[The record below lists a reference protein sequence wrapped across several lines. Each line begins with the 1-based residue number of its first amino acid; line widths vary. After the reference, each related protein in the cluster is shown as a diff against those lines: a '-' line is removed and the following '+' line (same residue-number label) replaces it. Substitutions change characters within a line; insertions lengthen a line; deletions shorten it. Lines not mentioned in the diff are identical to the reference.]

1 MRKKVFGEIVAVSSM
16 FMLTACGN
24 TSENKKTNSADKQV
38 VAAKKV
44 SDPYKNLSKQSRK
57 LVQAADKAVA
67 KVVAAKLAIVNNNK
81 DKLSTD
87 ELNALINKAQAK
99 IDAIKGESE
108 TLKVVRQTYTDI
120 LTVAKKPSL
129 EALQATRTTIANLKD
144 SALAQHIK
152 KTVEKSLIK
161 IVAKISNVTDKKI
174 AEESKVGSATQAS
187 NAQQTSAA
195 STGSGNTGATAQS
208 NSQYTA
214 PQSSAT
220 SSQRTY
226 SGTPGRSSNS
236 RTSSSSSYRAPA
248 NNNNAQKAAS
258 QASHDYADK
267 ISGAHSYVTV
277 NNAPL
282 GEFHSIH

>member
-1 MRKKVFGEIVAVSSM
+1 
-16 FMLTACGN
+16 MLTACGN

-38 VAAKKV
+38 VSAKKV

-57 LVQAADKAVA
+57 LVQVADKAVA

-99 IDAIKGESE
+99 IAAIKGESK

-187 NAQQTSAA
+187 SAQQTSAA

-214 PQSSAT
+214 PQSSTT

-226 SGTPGRSSNS
+226 SGTPSRSSNS
-236 RTSSSSSYRAPA
+236 QTNSSSSYRAPA
-248 NNNNAQKAAS
+248 SNNNAQKADS
-258 QASHDYADK
+258 QASQNTGK
-267 ISGAHSYVTV
+267 GANEMSVPGTGYVTA
-277 NNAPL
+277 NNVPM
-282 GEFHSIH
+282 GDWF